1 MWHKYPTTAPV
12 WHNYFDPSTIV
23 DALLACDFTDWVHT
37 VPQNCSITSSIH
49 SQDTWG
55 SKYVDCKG
63 KSQSPLHLRFLQ
75 STYKQMESISFF
87 NYDDDI
93 SLDVTIMG
101 DNLAVY
107 GGPLHVEYTFV
118 QGVLHFGTGSG
129 QGAEHHIDEQSNV
142 AELQLIHYT
151 ETNIPIKCFKDANG
165 LLVLVILFKEAEKN
179 NSALSAFMT
188 AVSELHGLSDTSPR
202 TTLKFPMSNFMPS
215 TTENYYI
222 YSGSLTFPPCTERV
236 INVVLGRSVDIGK
249 EQLMELR
256 KLKWQLKTPQSCR
269 DGPVAGNIRKL
280 IQPATGAESRTVYRN
295 FRFMTRQGAPR
306 SAPPPATLV
315 ALISAQML
323 VSAAVF

>member
-1 MWHKYPTTAPV
+1 MIRDTEA
-12 WHNYFDPSTIV
+12 
-23 DALLACDFTDWVHT
+23 T
-37 VPQNCSITSSIH
+37 VG
-49 SQDTWG
+49 DTWG

-249 EQLMELR
+249 EQVHTH
-256 KLKWQLKTPQSCR
+256 TPHSHAHEGTR
-269 DGPVAGNIRKL
+269 PDGAAQTQVAAEDTAVVPRRTRRWNIRKL

-306 SAPPPATLV
+306 SSPTPATLV
-315 ALISAQML
+315 ALISAQLL
-323 VSAAVF
+323 VFSAGF